1 MDFEQDENFW
11 SVVIEKQD
19 YSGASIAGK
28 EFDGCTF
35 RDCNFTEATFSRC
48 TFSDCL
54 FEHCNLSLVDL
65 DYSRFSDVEFIG
77 CKLVGVDWTR
87 ANWPQMLF
95 SSPIRLIETILNE
108 SSFFGLTL
116 QELVL
121 EGCKAINVDFRE
133 GDFSSAQFT
142 GTDFSGALFHRTN
155 LSAVDFVD
163 ACDYSID
170 LFNNQIQGAKF
181 DRFEALR
188 LLDCLDVEL
197 IDG

>member
-1 MDFEQDENFW
+1 MDFEQDEYFW
-11 SVVIEKQD
+11 AVVIEKQD
-19 YSGASIAGK
+19 YSGASIGGK

-77 CKLVGVDWTR
+77 CKLVGVNWTR

-95 SSPIRLIETILNE
+95 SSPLSFVESILNE

-121 EGCKAINVDFRE
+121 EGCKAVNVDFRE
-133 GDFSSAQFT
+133 GDFTSARF
-142 GTDFSGALFHRTN
+142 GGSDFSGALFFKTN
-155 LSAVDFVD
+155 LTSVDFVE
-163 ACDYSID
+163 ATDYAID
-170 LFNNQIQGAKF
+170 LFSNEIRHAKF
-181 DRFEALR
+181 ERFEALR
-188 LLDCLDVEL
+188 LLECLDVEL
-197 IDG
+197 VD

>member
-19 YSGASIAGK
+19 YSGASIGGK

-54 FEHCNLSLVDL
+54 FEDCNLSLVDL

-87 ANWPQMLF
+87 ANWPQVLF

-133 GDFSSAQFT
+133 GDFSNAQFT